1 MLHCWESLNK
11 NLVHFEKHIKR
22 HVIWLI
28 KLWLTSSSAGSKVLD
43 TCQRIEI
50 PGLASLGGH
59 LGKWAGRGG
68 GFSSL
73 ALSQWL
79 PTQGKPAKWSICG
92 VFSSPPGMDNNTW
105 EGVLFTHMEPTDK
118 QWKLNNTLGGAGEV
132 AHEKG
137 ACCQTWWLRCDL
149 WHPHSGRRERIPTSC
164 PLISTYTYT
173 K

>member
-50 PGLASLGGH
+50 PGLA
-59 LGKWAGRGG
+59 
-68 GFSSL
+68 
-73 ALSQWL
+73 
-79 PTQGKPAKWSICG
+79 TQGKPAKWSICG